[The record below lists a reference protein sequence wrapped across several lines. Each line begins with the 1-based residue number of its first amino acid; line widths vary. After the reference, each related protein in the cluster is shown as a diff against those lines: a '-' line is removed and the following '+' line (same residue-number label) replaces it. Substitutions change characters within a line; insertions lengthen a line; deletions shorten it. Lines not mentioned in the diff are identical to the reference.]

1 MSQRRV
7 RTSLPSAILACLF
20 ILGIGGCRTAPQ
32 SQESR
37 PAFSVA
43 SVRAIL
49 RSEPEYDY
57 VADTELASGV
67 ISGSGRLPLAPT
79 GPGQKYVVA
88 LFCRNSTGP
97 VSVGLTSAHSAPHT
111 MFRLES
117 CSADTRDIGGT
128 VSAPTRLYPDAT
140 ELTINAAD
148 GTEVVAVT
156 YSTID
161 MDNPPPAPTFPDVE
175 DTSPSDGSDSPTAEE
190 EDAEIEPSIE
200 PAAYVSPSSRPQLG
214 ACSERG
220 VQEGISHVRQTFL
233 HSSIGKRWIAPG
245 HTYFLTQS
253 IPLTARA
260 AASPDAQRD
269 VRFLNYA
276 RKELNAHIEVS
287 ERLGSHEIRE
297 RVSWTNPTNEMK
309 WVELGLNGYEMD
321 YTRFTVASGCRIT
334 NEVHHHATLPTPEP
348 WLHHN

>member
-7 RTSLPSAILACLF
+7 RTSLPSAILVCLF
-20 ILGIGGCRTAPQ
+20 ITGFSGCGIIRQ
-32 SQESR
+32 SEGTR
-37 PAFSVA
+37 PTFSVA

-57 VADTELASGV
+57 VTDTELASGV
-67 ISGSGRLPLAPT
+67 ISVNGSLPLAPT

-97 VSVGLTSAHSAPHT
+97 VSVGLTSAHRAPHT

-117 CSADTRDIGGT
+117 CSTDTRDIGGT
-128 VSAPTRLYPDAT
+128 VSAPTGLYPDAT
-140 ELTINAAD
+140 ELTIAAAD
-148 GTEVVAVT
+148 GTEVAAVA

-161 MDNPPPAPTFPDVE
+161 GDNPPPAPTYPDEE
-175 DTSPSDGSDSPTAEE
+175 DTSPRDEAGSPTAKEV
-190 EDAEIEPSIE
+190 
-200 PAAYVSPSSRPQLG
+200 AYVSPSSRPQLG

-220 VQEGISHVRQTFL
+220 VQESISHVRQTFL
-233 HSSIGKRWIAPG
+233 QSSLSKRWIAPG

-260 AASPDAQRD
+260 TLSEDAQND
-269 VRFLNYA
+269 ARFLHYA
-276 RKELNAHIEVS
+276 HKELNAHLDVS
-287 ERLGSHEIRE
+287 ERLGSESIRE
-297 RVSWTNPTNEMK
+297 KVSWTNPTDEMK
-309 WVELGLNGYEMD
+309 WVQLGLNGYELD
-321 YTRFTVASGCRIT
+321 YTRFTVTSGCRIT